1 MENHNPHHAVVVTE
15 RLTRARYLGQFS
27 QGRPSTHGSC
37 RTYGLQ
43 TGKAASG
50 QRLAICGTRAMGT
63 VRSPNQA
70 RASLAFHRAPQ
81 ARGHRSRLPAGPP
94 TPAVSPPGGHT
105 HTCLRPRTLAASGG
119 EKGNALCFKVVFVS
133 AGEKR
138 PGLRKAWQR
147 HFFSGCDYAMAR
159 RKKGE
164 NTPSRASVPL
174 RLMCKRG
181 QPLSD
186 NYTSCAH
193 KSLGKKKKQAEK
205 VTGGFHP

>member
-1 MENHNPHHAVVVTE
+1 MGHEPRAQSGARIKHG
-15 RLTRARYLGQFS
+15 RLWHSTGTAGK
-27 QGRPSTHGSC
+27 RPPEP
-37 RTYGLQ
+37 
-43 TGKAASG
+43 
-50 QRLAICGTRAMGT
+50 
-63 VRSPNQA
+63 SPC
-70 RASLAFHRAPQ
+70 RAP
-81 ARGHRSRLPAGPP
+81 PP
-94 TPAVSPPGGHT
+94 RAVSPPGGHT

-119 EKGNALCFKVVFVS
+119 EKGNALCFKDVFVS
-133 AGEKR
+133 VGEKR

-147 HFFSGCDYAMAR
+147 HFFSGCDYAMAC

-174 RLMCKRG
+174 RPMCKRG

-193 KSLGKKKKQAEK
+193 KSLGGKKKQAEK